1 MQGQLPGR
9 LWKIVTGT
17 AAALLLGGCLS
28 SGGSDESSDV
38 TAPIVA
44 KELSG
49 SVVDGPVAAADVRVA
64 SSSGQTIAEFQSDML
79 GGYKVT
85 IETSDSQ
92 YPLSLEATGGTDLV
106 SNLPP
111 EFVLRGAA
119 WSSSSRAVANINV
132 FSTLAFETARDMPG
146 GLSSNNLRSAED
158 IVVSALNSGLTT
170 LESSGPMTTQ
180 IDEGNVAEML
190 KASETLAETIRRT
203 RAALNAAGS
212 SRTADQVV
220 QSLGSDLTDE
230 VIEGSGGPR
239 ADSRIAAVSIVVYAQ
254 VLLESMANEL
264 RVNGVDAAEAM
275 RSAIEQVSPSTPS
288 PTLDELTITQS
299 TIARARAG
307 ISAAFAVTGDPALES
322 LGDAVDG
329 FQAGM
334 SPTLVRNLL
343 PANYR
348 ARLDT
353 AVSQVAN
360 GDSGTLA
367 TVNDIARGDSLPP
380 PANRAPSLS
389 GTPPT
394 SVAAGNVYSFT
405 PAVNDPDGDAVT
417 FGIANRPAWASFNTI
432 TGVLSG
438 TPGES
443 DVGSYAGIVIS
454 ASDGELSANLPAFTI
469 TVATASSNSAPAISG
484 TPPASVTA
492 GNAYTFTPSAN
503 DPDGD
508 TLSFSISGRP
518 AWASFDAAN
527 GTLSGTPGQGD
538 VGTYSGIVITV
549 SDGEL
554 SASLPAFT
562 IRVEA
567 ASPNSAPTISGTPP
581 SQVLV
586 GESYFFAPTASD
598 PDGDRITFDISG
610 RPEWASFDTDNG
622 RLSGGPQAADIGV
635 YSGITITVSD
645 GVASDSLGP
654 FTITV
659 RSASGNS
666 PPTIGGNPTPQVTA
680 GTAYEFTPTADDP
693 DGDSLS
699 FSVESLPGWAG
710 FDTGN
715 GRISGT
721 PAEADIGEYGG
732 ITITVTDGEFSD
744 SLGPFTITV
753 IAVGAN
759 APPTISGSP
768 ASEVTAG
775 QAYSFTPTADDA
787 DGDPLSFSVAGLP
800 VWASFDTTDGRISG
814 TPADGD
820 VGVYTGI
827 TITVSDGAL
836 DADLGPFSIE
846 VLAAQTG
853 TGTATL
859 SWTAPTQNEDGT
871 PLTDLAGYKLYW
883 GTTPGNYPNSVTID
897 NPGLTTFVVE
907 NLVSGTYEFVATA
920 FNTSGVESQFSN
932 TATKTV
938 P

>member
-49 SVVDGPVAAADVRVA
+49 SVVDGPIAAADIRVM
-64 SSSGQTIAEFQSDML
+64 SSSGQTISEFQSDML

-264 RVNGVDAAEAM
+264 RVNGVNAAEAM

-307 ISAAFAVTGDPALES
+307 ISAAFAVTGDPAIES

-334 SPTLVRNLL
+334 SPTLVRTLL

-360 GDSGTLA
+360 GDSATLA

-469 TVATASSNSAPAISG
+469 TVATASSNSAPTISG

-492 GNAYTFTPSAN
+492 GNAYTFTPTTN
-503 DPDGD
+503 
-508 TLSFSISGRP
+508 
-518 AWASFDAAN
+518 
-527 GTLSGTPGQGD
+527 
-538 VGTYSGIVITV
+538 
-549 SDGEL
+549 
-554 SASLPAFT
+554 
-562 IRVEA
+562 
-567 ASPNSAPTISGTPP
+567 
-581 SQVLV
+581 
-586 GESYFFAPTASD
+586 
-598 PDGDRITFDISG
+598 
-610 RPEWASFDTDNG
+610 
-622 RLSGGPQAADIGV
+622 
-635 YSGITITVSD
+635 
-645 GVASDSLGP
+645 
-654 FTITV
+654 
-659 RSASGNS
+659 
-666 PPTIGGNPTPQVTA
+666 
-680 GTAYEFTPTADDP
+680 DP

-775 QAYSFTPTADDA
+775 QAYSFTPTAYDA
-787 DGDPLSFSVAGLP
+787 DDDPLSFSVAGLP
-800 VWASFDTTDGRISG
+800 AWASFDTTDGRIGG